1 MELDYY
7 KLQITGSA
15 WTTKIKHYQYLLKEG
30 LDWMIEDVA
39 NIPMSIL
46 DLGCGDGWGTEYLRK
61 QLPQKYIKIVGGDI
75 DEHKLKAAEERGV
88 KVEYQDIHHV
98 TGKWDIIFCSHTLE
112 HSYDYKLAL
121 KSIIKALKL
130 GGLLYLIVPIEKE
143 DPRSYNPS
151 HTQWLKN
158 CDIIITEIMKYP
170 NTRIAF
176 ETNRIRDNVE
186 YWAIIE
192 KHGSN

>member
-75 DEHKLKAAEERGV
+75 DEYKLKVAEERGV
-88 KVEYQDIHHV
+88 KVEYQDIHNV
-98 TGKWDIIFCSHTLE
+98 KGKWDIIFCSHTLE

-121 KSIIKALKL
+121 KSIIEAIKP
-130 GGLLYLIVPIEKE
+130 GGKLYLIVPIEKE
-143 DPRSYNPS
+143 DPRIYNPS
-151 HTQWLKN
+151 HTQWIES
-158 CDIIITEIMKYP
+158 CDIIKSEIMRHLDTEIISEELK
-170 NTRIAF
+170 TR
-176 ETNRIRDNVE
+176 DQLE